1 MDSLNEKQKRFCE
14 EYVVDFNG
22 RQAAIRASY
31 SEDTAAEQAS
41 RLLNN
46 VNISEYISKLQKKLS
61 DKTQITA
68 EKVINELA
76 KIGFSN
82 VQDFIEDSNNI
93 KDISQI
99 DKKKAAA
106 ISSIKKSVTRFGNG
120 TSEGTKEVVE
130 FKIWDKVAALEKIG
144 KHLGLFTD
152 RVEITGNIQHRQ
164 MKLPD
169 GTIIDL

>member
-1 MDSLNEKQKRFCE
+1 MDNLTPKQRRFCE
-14 EYVVDFNG
+14 EYVIDLNG
-22 RQAAIRASY
+22 TQAAIRAGY
-31 SEDTAAEQAS
+31 SIDSAKEIAS
-41 RLLNN
+41 MLLTKFN
-46 VNISEYISKLQKKLS
+46 VSEYVSKLQKKLS

-82 VQDFIEDSNNI
+82 VQDFIDSDNSI

-99 DKKKAAA
+99 DSKKAAA
-106 ISSIKKSVTRFGNG
+106 VSSIKKSVTTFGDGKN
-120 TSEGTKEVVE
+120 TGTKEVVE
-130 FKIWDKVAALEKIG
+130 FKIWDKVSALEKLG

-152 RVEITGNIQHRQ
+152 RVEITGNIQQRQ